1 MCKNNNIGNSR
12 INYFWILFFR
22 IMIFSYIFYVMWE
35 SMLVSYLAATIIVLP
50 FDGINTLMSQT
61 DYKVAVQP
69 GTYGQSVFED
79 SLDPIWQS
87 AWKERTEPYLDHY
100 KSYYSE
106 TFY

>member
-1 MCKNNNIGNSR
+1 
-12 INYFWILFFR
+12 
-22 IMIFSYIFYVMWE
+22 
-35 SMLVSYLAATIIVLP
+35 
-50 FDGINTLMSQT
+50 MSQT

-100 KSYYSE
+100 KSYYS
-106 TFY
+106 